1 MRKSYSISSLVLV
14 VAIAI
19 ILGGCAAKGDN
30 PGREYAP
37 NMYHSVA
44 YEPLSQITDETAGS
58 LVNALDARQGEFFNS
73 NKYNPNRMNMR
84 EPAPNTVKRNQYG
97 FLPYR
102 KRTVPK
108 DSIPLITAG
117 MMSPLD
123 SSAAVVA
130 DGKLLYTMYC
140 QHCHGAKGEGDGKV
154 ADKYPGVANLRGIF
168 GYYRRPY
175 FPRDHKRRWPDAAP
189 WLAGERDGS
198 LEDCPIHQDHITEIK
213 LPRYQFQLCT
223 NRTQF
228 QKNASSLQPGPANG
242 SSLWV

>member
-14 VAIAI
+14 IAIAI

-58 LVNALDARQGEFFNS
+58 LVNALDSRQGEFFNS

-102 KRTVPK
+102 KRAVPK

-117 MMSPLD
+117 MVSPLD

-154 ADKYPGVANLRGIF
+154 ADKYPGVANLRGPAYL
-168 GYYRRPY
+168 G
-175 FPRDHKRRWPDAAP
+175 
-189 WLAGERDGS
+189 
-198 LEDCPIHQDHITEIK
+198 ITEGHIFHVITKGAGLMQPHGSQVSEMDRWKIARYIK
-213 LPRYQFQLCT
+213 TTL
-223 NRTQF
+223 
-228 QKNASSLQPGPANG
+228 QK
-242 SSLWV
+242 

>member
-73 NKYNPNRMNMR
+73 NKYNPQRMNMR
-84 EPAPNTVKRNQYG
+84 EPAPNTVKRNQFG

-102 KRTVPK
+102 QKAVPK
-108 DSIPLITAG
+108 DSIPLVTAG
-117 MMSPLD
+117 LVSPLD

-154 ADKYPGVANLRGIF
+154 ADKYPGVANLRGPAYL
-168 GYYRRPY
+168 G
-175 FPRDHKRRWPDAAP
+175 
-189 WLAGERDGS
+189 
-198 LEDCPIHQDHITEIK
+198 ITEGHIFHVITNGAGLMQPHGSQVSQVDRWKIARYIK
-213 LPRYQFQLCT
+213 TTL
-223 NRTQF
+223 
-228 QKNASSLQPGPANG
+228 QK
-242 SSLWV
+242 